1 MDQAQKLAEIHFH
14 AKSDQLQ
21 HVRNEVRDAV
31 SERHFFPSNIVECI
45 VLAVDEACT
54 NIIRHA
60 YGRECDIEIV
70 LEIVADGE
78 ELVFRLTDFADPV
91 DDQAVRPRAIN
102 HMQPGGLGMHI
113 IHQVMDNVA
122 FVQCPNGTGN
132 VLEMRK
138 KTTPKGT

>member
-21 HVRNEVRDAV
+21 RVRNTVRAV
-31 SERHFFPSNIVECI
+31 VGEQHCFPSTIVDCV

-60 YGRECDIEIV
+60 YGRECEIEIV
-70 LEIVADGE
+70 LEILTEGQ
-78 ELVFRLTDFADPV
+78 ELVFRLTDFAAPV
-91 DDQAVRPRAIN
+91 DDQAVKPRAVD
-102 HMQPGGLGMHI
+102 HMNPGGLGMHI
-113 IHQVMDNVA
+113 IHQVMDKVA
-122 FVQCPNGTGN
+122 FVECTKGAGN

-138 KTTPKGT
+138 KTIPTGQ